1 MSAAPRSIAFFDLD
15 HTLVDGD
22 SDTSF
27 IEYLHRRGEVARDV
41 IDDKEPIHAA
51 YLEGRPWQADYERL
65 LARIYGGRDVAATAR
80 LAAAHAQEG
89 VLPMLFA
96 GARDLVARERA
107 RRSALVLLTTTN
119 QAVAG
124 PVAAAL
130 GFDQLL
136 STRLEVVDGCY
147 TGALVE
153 GFCTGPGKAR
163 ALLAHCE
170 AAGVDPRRCAM
181 FGDGRSDM
189 EALGAVGEPVAVH
202 PVEALAELAAER
214 GWPTLDLSL
223 PG

>member
-1 MSAAPRSIAFFDLD
+1 MSAAHRSIAFFDLD

-27 IEYLHRRGEVARDV
+27 IEYLHGLGEVARDV
-41 IDDKEPIHAA
+41 IDAKEPIHAA
-51 YLEGRPWQADYERL
+51 YLEGRPWQAEYERL
-65 LARIYGGRDVAATAR
+65 LARIYGGRDVSATTR
-80 LAAAHAQEG
+80 LAAAHAQEC

-96 GARDLVARERA
+96 GARDLVERERA

-124 PVAAAL
+124 SVAAAL

-136 STRLEVVDGCY
+136 STRLEVMDGCY

-189 EALGAVGEPVAVH
+189 EALDAVGEPVAVH
-202 PVEALAELAAER
+202 PTGALAERAAAR
-214 GWPTLDLSL
+214 GWPVLDLSL

>member
-1 MSAAPRSIAFFDLD
+1 MSSDHRSIAFFDLD

-27 IEYLHRRGEVARDV
+27 IEYLNRRGEVARDV
-41 IDDKEPIHAA
+41 IDAKEPIQVA

-65 LARIYGGRDVAATAR
+65 LARIYTGRDVAATER
-80 LAAAHAQEG
+80 LAAAHAEEC

-96 GARDLVARERA
+96 GARGLVERERA
-107 RRSALVLLTTTN
+107 RRGAVVLLTTTN
-119 QAVAG
+119 QVVAG
-124 PVAAAL
+124 PIAEAL
-130 GFDQLL
+130 GFDPLL
-136 STRLEVVDGCY
+136 STRLEVVGDRY
-147 TGALVE
+147 TGRLVE

-189 EALGAVGEPVAVH
+189 EALDAVGEPVAVH
-202 PVEALAELAAER
+202 PMGALAERAAAR
-214 GWPTLDLSL
+214 GWPVLDLSL